1 MTARLDP
8 PFLPITFLRALL
20 TLDALL
26 ALGWAAG
33 LPLWPSRR
41 HAGGSRPVVR
51 RAPVEPAV
59 RRPGLWLGLLVAV
72 AAGLRLYGLDAQ
84 LWLDEAAVLVG
95 LGDRSLLE
103 TLFATPTRNNHLL
116 YTFLMFA
123 STDLF
128 GVEAWAAR
136 LPAALAGIATVPA
149 VYALAR
155 FALSERDALLA
166 AGLVAVSYHHVFFSQ
181 NARGYSLLLLW
192 SVLGAAALLRALE
205 LDRDRDWALYGLV
218 CLLASATMLFGVF
231 IPAGHALVWAG
242 AWAWQR
248 GSGREGLLYGGR
260 PLVVWGVV
268 GFIALHLYAGVVPW
282 MLASVGDQG
291 VGDGAM
297 YRISQ
302 WGRLAQLG
310 RGLRAGLGG
319 AGIALLGALL
329 VPILLAFPRFVRRHA
344 LFTLVLTAPLLL
356 EALAVVRLAWS
367 PRYFLLA
374 LPVAAVLGIGA
385 ASGWGRGR
393 LLPVLLAAAFTVVSL
408 LSLPRYYQLPK
419 QANRDA
425 VAWVAARAGPEDVIV
440 PVDAARWGVMFYA
453 SRLAPDLELVSVRSL
468 AALEAV
474 EAAHRE
480 GTVWLLTSFEP
491 ALRAERP
498 DLHVSIVRGY
508 RAVRRF
514 PATVENGE
522 ITIWASDPAAVDR

>member
-1 MTARLDP
+1 MTGVSWL
-8 PFLPITFLRALL
+8 
-20 TLDALL
+20 LL
-26 ALGWAAG
+26 A
-33 LPLWPSRR
+33 
-41 HAGGSRPVVR
+41 GG
-51 RAPVEPAV
+51 
-59 RRPGLWLGLLVAV
+59 
-72 AAGLRLYGLDAQ
+72 
-84 LWLDEAAVLVG
+84 
-95 LGDRSLLE
+95 
-103 TLFATPTRNNHLL
+103 
-116 YTFLMFA
+116 
-123 STDLF
+123 
-128 GVEAWAAR
+128 
-136 LPAALAGIATVPA
+136 
-149 VYALAR
+149 
-155 FALSERDALLA
+155 
-166 AGLVAVSYHHVFFSQ
+166 
-181 NARGYSLLLLW
+181 
-192 SVLGAAALLRALE
+192 
-205 LDRDRDWALYGLV
+205 
-218 CLLASATMLFGVF
+218 
-231 IPAGHALVWAG
+231 
-242 AWAWQR
+242 
-248 GSGREGLLYGGR
+248 
-260 PLVVWGVV
+260 
-268 GFIALHLYAGVVPW
+268 
-282 MLASVGDQG
+282 
-291 VGDGAM
+291 
-297 YRISQ
+297 
-302 WGRLAQLG
+302 
-310 RGLRAGLGG
+310 
-319 AGIALLGALL
+319 LGALL

-425 VAWVAARAGPEDVIV
+425 VAWVTARAGPEDVIV